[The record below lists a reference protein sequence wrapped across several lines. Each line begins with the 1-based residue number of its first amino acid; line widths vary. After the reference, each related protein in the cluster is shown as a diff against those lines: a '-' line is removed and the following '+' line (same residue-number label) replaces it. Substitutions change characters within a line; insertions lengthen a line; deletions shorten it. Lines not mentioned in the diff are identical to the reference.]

1 MRVVKLPVGGSSGQD
16 VTAGE
21 TAPSTERLTM
31 GTTRPPPDARSALLE
46 CAATILSAA
55 RETGVVPEGACLIVA
70 VGDADTAV
78 VLANGNALAAERMLR
93 SISGKTPEILTAIHR
108 QTGN

>member
-1 MRVVKLPVGGSSGQD
+1 
-16 VTAGE
+16 
-21 TAPSTERLTM
+21 M
-31 GTTRPPPDARSALLE
+31 GTTRPSPDARSALVD
-46 CAATILSAA
+46 CATTILSAA